1 MYSNEESSPVKP
13 TIIPTL
19 KEGLVIFHYKKSE
32 CQNKTTGLSPN
43 GKTKIQLTKHEG
55 ESHNRGRY
63 KSSPIIS
70 GDSPIKSPNKESA
83 LSQVLRLVIMLKNL
97 KNRVDSDYLIFKL
110 EGEVESNHL
119 AFTKTEIKACINQ
132 LKCCYILCKEKKLL
146 VKELNSYINEA
157 EIYNPFS
164 LKKLY
169 TAKGFDFE
177 AANQHFNQPLDVDDI
192 SVKADKKQTI
202 AVNTPAEA
210 SPNLQKREN
219 PYSNTLFQPRSVRM
233 KKENME
239 NRPNLT

>member
-1 MYSNEESSPVKP
+1 MYSSEENSPVKP

-32 CQNKTTGLSPN
+32 CQNKTMGLSPN

-55 ESHNRGRY
+55 ESHNRARY
-63 KSSPIIS
+63 KSLPIIS
-70 GDSPIKSPNKESA
+70 GDSPIKSPNKQSP

-97 KNRVDSDYLIFKL
+97 KNRVDSDCLIFKL
-110 EGEVESNHL
+110 EGEVDSNHF
-119 AFTKTEIKACINQ
+119 AFTTTEIKACINQ
-132 LKCCYILCKEKKLL
+132 LKRCYTFCKEKKLL

-169 TAKGFDFE
+169 TATGYDFE
-177 AANQHFNQPLDVDDI
+177 VACQNFNQKLDVADI
-192 SVKADKKQTI
+192 CDTDEKKQTI
-202 AVNTPAEA
+202 ALSALTET
-210 SPNLQKREN
+210 SPNLKKREHPN
-219 PYSNTLFQPRSVRM
+219 SNTLFQPRSVRM
-233 KKENME
+233 KRENMD